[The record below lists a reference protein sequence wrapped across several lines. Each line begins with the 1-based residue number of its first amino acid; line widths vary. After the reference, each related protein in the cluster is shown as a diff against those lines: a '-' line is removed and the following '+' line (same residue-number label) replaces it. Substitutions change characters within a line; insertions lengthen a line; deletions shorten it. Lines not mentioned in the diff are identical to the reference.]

1 MLVQIMQ
8 ILQVQEKAL
17 QLGIATP
24 KNINESCIELT
35 KNAGFKD
42 GDKYWTNPSEKQQ
55 QPQQPDPKTLEAQAK
70 AQQAQAQM
78 QFDTQKA
85 LADHQAKQEQMN
97 IDAQYKAQQIELQRT
112 KQEQDF
118 YISMQTLVAKQQ
130 EASDKQQAD
139 MVRLMEEV
147 KLENSKL
154 LAKIYNDTSMSNT
167 EINGGI

>member
-1 MLVQIMQ
+1 MQ

-17 QLGIATP
+17 ALGIATP
-24 KNINESCIELT
+24 QNIYESCIELT